1 MTEISLFRYAE
12 NVLDLE
18 PGDIVFRQGD
28 DADVMYAVVEGSVE
42 VDVDGAVIDRAG
54 PGGIVGEMALVSGSP
69 RSATV
74 RATTTARVAPVSE
87 QQFLQMVE
95 HTPFFALKVMRVM
108 AERLRRRMGPEAPP
122 GS

>member
-1 MTEISLFRYAE
+1 
-12 NVLDLE
+12 
-18 PGDIVFRQGD
+18 
-28 DADVMYAVVEGSVE
+28 MYAVVEGSTEIE
-42 VDVDGAVIDRAG
+42 VDGVVMDRAG
-54 PGGIVGEMALVSGSP
+54 PGGIVGEMALVSGTP

-87 QQFLQMVE
+87 QQFLQMVA

-108 AERLRRRMGPEAPP
+108 AERLRRRMGSEAPP